1 MITKVDR
8 QTITELASQ
17 YHAKCILL
25 FGSSVTGVGK
35 DIDLAVE
42 GVKPEK
48 FYSFYADLMFSLS
61 KPVDLIDL
69 SGTSKFIQMIKKEG
83 VSLYGGL

>member
-1 MITKVDR
+1 MITKEEK
-8 QTITELASQ
+8 QTITELSKK
-17 YHAKCILL
+17 YNAKRILL
-25 FGSSVTGVGK
+25 FGSSVAGVGK

-48 FYSFYADLMFSLS
+48 FYFFYADLIFSLS

-69 SGTSKFIQMIKKEG
+69 SGTSRFIQMVKDEG
-83 VSLYGGL
+83 VPLYG